1 MSKMSE
7 LSWEIEDMLIRG
19 YSLITIAETLHVPI
33 SWVRSV
39 EDNMNVCDYNVTE
52 EEQYYDE
59 RP

>member
-1 MSKMSE
+1 MSE

>member
-1 MSKMSE
+1 MSE
-7 LSWEIEDMLIRG
+7 LSWEIEEMVNQGHTSIK
-19 YSLITIAETLHVPI
+19 IAETLQVPLT
-33 SWVRSV
+33 WVRSV

>member
-1 MSKMSE
+1 MSRMSE
-7 LSWEIEDMLIRG
+7 LSWEIEEMVNQGRTSIK
-19 YSLITIAETLHVPI
+19 IAETLQVPLT
-33 SWVRSV
+33 WVRSV

>member
-1 MSKMSE
+1 MSKMAE
-7 LSWEIEDMLIRG
+7 LSREIEEMVNLG
-19 YSLITIAETLHVPI
+19 YSSIKIAETLHVPLT
-33 SWVRSV
+33 WVRVV

>member
-1 MSKMSE
+1 MSKMAE
-7 LSWEIEDMLIRG
+7 LSREIEEMVTQG
-19 YSLITIAETLHVPI
+19 YSSIKIAETLHVPLT
-33 SWVRSV
+33 WVRVV